1 MVEAPKPVSKWSTL
15 IWHIWLKYET
25 SSGQKT
31 NMKIKLTTVIDLETK
46 QMHVNK
52 LDNIVITYYN
62 NKTVEKEEV
71 ETEPKLYPVRKNM
84 LP

>member
-1 MVEAPKPVSKWSTL
+1 
-15 IWHIWLKYET
+15 
-25 SSGQKT
+25 
-31 NMKIKLTTVIDLETK
+31 MKIKLTTVIDLDTK

-62 NKTVEKEEV
+62 NKRLEKEEV